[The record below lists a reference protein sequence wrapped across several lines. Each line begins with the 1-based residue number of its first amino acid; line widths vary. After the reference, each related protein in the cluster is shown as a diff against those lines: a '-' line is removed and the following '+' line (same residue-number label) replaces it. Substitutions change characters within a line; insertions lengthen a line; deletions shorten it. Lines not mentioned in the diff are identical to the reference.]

1 MVSDNKPKP
10 MISAAKRGRG
20 LGSDAPPF
28 AVAGQPRNRPH
39 DVGSHV
45 KRPHQPAT
53 SRRQITSQEA
63 DVKWRALLLGAE
75 QSAEPSAVQSAPRR
89 SRPRHE
95 RGAEAERAALGPEA
109 ELSPEEGAGKG
120 PGKGTGKNPGCELAA
135 YHDGVCKSRPG
146 APQSNYSTSQ
156 GSGEAAAPPASP
168 HTWPH
173 SYGDGGSFQPHHPI
187 HLRTPQP
194 APLLAPGS
202 QADQLAQLDK
212 VLNGLLDT
220 SYGLPP
226 GISEILQTT
235 LSDHQPTQSLQEL
248 FATRV
253 MCDYTPRHP
262 KRLTMSGWVSVE
274 RLSSQL
280 AQFAPAEVA
289 QLGPSGLKQMITESQ
304 QDHPAFEG
312 LKFGA
317 WCKQLKDDR
326 PQASD
331 RALITKFAFE
341 HTPHK

>member
-1 MVSDNKPKP
+1 MSDNKPKP

-75 QSAEPSAVQSAPRR
+75 QNAEPSAVQSAPRR

-146 APQSNYSTSQ
+146 APQR
-156 GSGEAAAPPASP
+156 A
-168 HTWPH
+168 
-173 SYGDGGSFQPHHPI
+173 
-187 HLRTPQP
+187 
-194 APLLAPGS
+194 
-202 QADQLAQLDK
+202 
-212 VLNGLLDT
+212 
-220 SYGLPP
+220 
-226 GISEILQTT
+226 TT
-235 LSDHQPTQSLQEL
+235 
-248 FATRV
+248 
-253 MCDYTPRHP
+253 
-262 KRLTMSGWVSVE
+262 
-274 RLSSQL
+274 
-280 AQFAPAEVA
+280 APAKGLA
-289 QLGPSGLKQMITESQ
+289 KQQPLRRRPTLGPTATATGEVFSPTILST
-304 QDHPAFEG
+304 
-312 LKFGA
+312 FGPPSPPPCLPLGA
-317 WCKQLKDDR
+317 RQINWH
-326 PQASD
+326 SW
-331 RALITKFAFE
+331 TKC
-341 HTPHK
+341 